1 MNPELL
7 TLRDALKVDRS
18 DDAIITALVSA
29 FGVGY
34 QSAHK
39 DCGCRK
45 CPVCGQWLPGG
56 WCDLCEETMSG

>member
-18 DDAIITALVSA
+18 DDAIMTALVSA
-29 FGVGY
+29 FLVRRLIANADLR
-34 QSAHK
+34 QPQ
-39 DCGCRK
+39 

>member
-7 TLRDALKVDRS
+7 TLRDALKLDHS
-18 DDAIITALVSA
+18 DDAIMTALVSA
-29 FGVGY
+29 FLVRRLI
-34 QSAHK
+34 ANA